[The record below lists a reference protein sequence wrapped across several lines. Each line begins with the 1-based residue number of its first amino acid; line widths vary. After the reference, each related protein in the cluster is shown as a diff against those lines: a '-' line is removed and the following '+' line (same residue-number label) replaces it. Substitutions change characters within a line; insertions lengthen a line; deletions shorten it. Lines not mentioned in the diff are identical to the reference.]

1 MCLFSWFFFFPTQFN
16 SFIDLLFLR
25 KICLALW
32 AWVCNLIQQTLPL
45 CYPCSLWSQNSR
57 VALTNLFK
65 SHSSA
70 FIGGDWG
77 LWNFLFTATQ
87 LTSSSRQNELR
98 KYNKTLD
105 LPVKDPSSVRTDSMV
120 HSRGS
125 KHLKCTIH
133 TVYQDSGHPFLQHD
147 WWEGFC

>member
-1 MCLFSWFFFFPTQFN
+1 MGFFPTQFN
-16 SFIDLLFLR
+16 SFIDPLFLT
-25 KICLALW
+25 KICHALW
-32 AWVCNLIQQTLPL
+32 ASVCNLIQQTLPL

-70 FIGGDWG
+70 VIGGEWG
-77 LWNFLFTATQ
+77 LWNFLLTATQ

-105 LPVKDPSSVRTDSMV
+105 LPVKDPSSVRADSMV
-120 HSRGS
+120 HSQGS
-125 KHLKCTIH
+125 KHLKCTMP
-133 TVYQDSGHPFLQHD
+133 TVYQESSHPFLQHD
-147 WWEGFC
+147 WWEGFF